1 MAVTLLLF
9 RKVVMES
16 RQVMPLLHMKTICLG
31 CSGRRLSGQSRAG
44 GVPPQLPIWD
54 RQNSRRTE
62 RTCKKLKLCPP
73 QVLRSKTFV
82 PLVPLVPP
90 RHLVSATNWRY
101 SNSSATRTRQ
111 QFLSIFFSHVTLG
124 HLVSAVNEVHPM
136 CRQPCIALMSGG
148 TPTENPTTA
157 GVAGTPN
164 ETPTTLG
171 DETMLSNGAGIANP
185 ETDAGWT

>member
-9 RKVVMES
+9 RKVVKES

-73 QVLRSKTFV
+73 QVQYYALKLLFR
-82 PLVPLVPP
+82 
-90 RHLVSATNWRY
+90 
-101 SNSSATRTRQ
+101 
-111 QFLSIFFSHVTLG
+111 LSHQGIWSL
-124 HLVSAVNEVHPM
+124 LP
-136 CRQPCIALMSGG
+136 IGG
-148 TPTENPTTA
+148 TPIPLQPGRDSNSYLSFSHMSPWGIWSLLSMRFIQCAVNPA
-157 GVAGTPN
+157 
-164 ETPTTLG
+164 L
-171 DETMLSNGAGIANP
+171 L
-185 ETDAGWT
+185 